1 VSSRSLKLVI
11 KMESLLRFG
20 EIWVKLKNIS
30 GQGSMTPLASGD
42 IEWLF
47 VDKCSNARDYLLLV
61 LAGTV

>member
-1 VSSRSLKLVI
+1 
-11 KMESLLRFG
+11 MG
-20 EIWVKLKNIS
+20 ETKNIS

-47 VDKCSNARDYLLLV
+47 VDKCSNAKDYLLLV